1 MGKPFHRED
10 GKAFFMGFRKN
21 LKVLL
26 YPAQNAKEFKTKR
39 LYVLMQTPLRFISN
53 ALAFEIKRKGV
64 LCLYF
69 SLHFSCL
76 SFARTD
82 IS

>member
-1 MGKPFHRED
+1 MKPFHRDD
-10 GKAFFMGFRKN
+10 GKAFFVGVRKN
-21 LKVLL
+21 LKALL

-64 LCLYF
+64 FCLYF
-69 SLHFSCL
+69 SPHFSCL

>member
-1 MGKPFHRED
+1 MMERLFCGSSE
-10 GKAFFMGFRKN
+10 N
-21 LKVLL
+21 LKALL
-26 YPAQNAKEFKTKR
+26 YPAQNAKEFKIKR
-39 LYVLMQTPLRFISN
+39 LYVLIQTPLRFISN

-64 LCLYF
+64 FCLYF
-69 SLHFSCL
+69 SPHFSCL

>member
-1 MGKPFHRED
+1 MMERLLFVGV
-10 GKAFFMGFRKN
+10 RKN

-26 YPAQNAKEFKTKR
+26 YLVQNAKEFHPKR

-64 LCLYF
+64 LGLYF
-69 SLHFSCL
+69 SPHFSYL